1 MQAHQDYKYYRFD
14 EAFMKYA
21 LLAELGYEVAQ
32 SNAAFLLDRN
42 EVSLFKDR
50 QEDLIR
56 AFHYWKRAAAQG
68 YSAAQVKLGDY
79 YYYGFGTQTDYETA
93 ASLYRKA
100 SEQQYNAQAMFNL
113 GYMHEQGLGM
123 KKDWHLAKR
132 LYDLAAET
140 NADAKIPVALAL
152 LKLQLLM
159 KLESLKNSPF
169 KVLLHLD
176 ENIAS
181 NWDLYLITILTL
193 ALGMII
199 YTRRPPAPTPTPA
212 QQQQSQP
219 SQQQTANNNNNN
231 NQREENQPNPPEIN

>member
-93 ASLYRKA
+93 ASLYRYKLNFSVVKQKFIFFQFFFLKI
-100 SEQQYNAQAMFNL
+100 SE
-113 GYMHEQGLGM
+113 
-123 KKDWHLAKR
+123 
-132 LYDLAAET
+132 
-140 NADAKIPVALAL
+140 
-152 LKLQLLM
+152 KLQ
-159 KLESLKNSPF
+159 
-169 KVLLHLD
+169 
-176 ENIAS
+176 
-181 NWDLYLITILTL
+181 
-193 ALGMII
+193 
-199 YTRRPPAPTPTPA
+199 
-212 QQQQSQP
+212 
-219 SQQQTANNNNNN
+219 NNNTMHKQCLILVICMNKD
-231 NQREENQPNPPEIN
+231 